1 MVMATQQQKS
11 SHSISSI
18 LGPRALLPGETEA
31 DYEAGIRTLIDE
43 LKVSSPLQVFLV
55 EQIYESMMWIRR
67 LNGEKRELIIRKM
80 AEELGDF
87 GGYEGIELYL
97 RKALNQSKNGQYA
110 KWLAE
115 KLEEKDFTLETLES
129 AATRRALNTLEQ
141 IDRSIRAHFATIQ
154 QLQRSLDAA
163 EMKPLLKR
171 RMELQ
176 IGFLERDMNAIEHD
190 KSA

>member
-1 MVMATQQQKS
+1 MATQQQKS
-11 SHSISSI
+11 SQSISSI